1 MEIRIDLDVISDA
14 KSRMLTMDEY
24 IYLFYGIQDVEVDLS
39 VSMAKLVRLG
49 YLDKDFDF
57 TEHCLELVP
66 NFEALEVKRF
76 EEFWELYP
84 VSDEVYN
91 FRKTRTLRMNKS
103 ATHKEYAKQAKIHG
117 EDLII
122 EALKKEIED
131 RMENSLAKNSF
142 SFMKS
147 SLNYLKN
154 QAFMEYA

>member
-1 MEIRIDLDVISDA
+1 MDMIINTETIEDA

-24 IYLFYGIQDVEVDLS
+24 IYLYYGVQDIPVDLS
-39 VSMAKLVRLG
+39 VNMQKLVRLG

-66 NFEALEVKRF
+66 NYQATEVIRF
-76 EEFWELYP
+76 DEFWDLYP

-91 FRKTRTLRMNKS
+91 FRKTRTLRVNRS
-103 ATHKEYAKQAKIHG
+103 ATQKEYARQAKIHG

-122 EALKKEIED
+122 ECLKKEIED

-154 QAFMEYA
+154 QSFMEYA